1 MATGG
6 FLRAG
11 ILLLFLG
18 QACLFLPCS
27 AQDAA
32 AARVD
37 VVLTHLPG
45 RETHGYSRL
54 HITAGRPRQAPLTM
68 THSEVW
74 RIPQSRLLAL
84 RAIARQHG
92 DPSRPSGPMAL
103 SCSRRCRAN
112 PQ

>member
-32 AARVD
+32 AADNARVD
-37 VVLTHLPG
+37 VVLIASAGTRDPRLQSLAYHRGPAAAGAADDDAFGGLAHPTVAAPG
-45 RETHGYSRL
+45 AASDC
-54 HITAGRPRQAPLTM
+54 APC
-68 THSEVW
+68 
-74 RIPQSRLLAL
+74 
-84 RAIARQHG
+84 
-92 DPSRPSGPMAL
+92 MA
-103 SCSRRCRAN
+103 
-112 PQ
+112 